1 MKSIWFVM
9 VAGALVVPSLAG
21 AEPAANGAAPVD
33 ATTVATSKEGG
44 AAAPA
49 PAGARPDLG
58 ARSRVALLLGLF
70 TPTGE
75 AGIEYTQNVASFL
88 EVGLGAGR
96 GFSGIQGAVMPRLRA
111 GSGALGVTL
120 GAGLSG
126 GHYREPQFFCWGEGP
141 CMDTETT
148 ALWVNVE
155 AGVQVTSRTGFT
167 MSLYGGVGS
176 IAISSGCSGPDCDE
190 LEGNA
195 LPYGGIAIGHT
206 L

>member
-1 MKSIWFVM
+1 MKSIWSIWFVM
-9 VAGALVVPSLAG
+9 VAGVLVVPSLAG
-21 AEPAANGAAPVD
+21 AGPVTSSAPPGASGAVRAENQGAKASE
-33 ATTVATSKEGG
+33 ATEADD
-44 AAAPA
+44 
-49 PAGARPDLG
+49 RG
-58 ARSRVALLLGLF
+58 ARSRLAFLFGLF

-75 AGIEYTQNVASFL
+75 IGIEYTQNVASFL
-88 EVGLGAGR
+88 EVGLGVDG
-96 GFSGIQGAVMPRLRA
+96 GFSGIQGAVMPRLRV
-111 GSGALGVTL
+111 GSGAVGVTL

-126 GHYREPQFFCWGEGP
+126 GHYRKPEFFCWGGP

-190 LEGNA
+190 LKGDA